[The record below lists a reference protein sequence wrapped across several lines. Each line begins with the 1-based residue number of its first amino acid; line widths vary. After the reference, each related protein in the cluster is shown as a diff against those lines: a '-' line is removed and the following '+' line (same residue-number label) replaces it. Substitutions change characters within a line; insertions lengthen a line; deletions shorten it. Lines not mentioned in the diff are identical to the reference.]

1 MTTNRLVLTAA
12 LATAICRPM
21 PGLASDSDAALADVV
36 VSASKIEQTI
46 REAPTNVSVISAKQL
61 ERGDNFVLGDA
72 LTAKVPSLYLRGA
85 AVDGARAGSTMQISF
100 RGMGIN
106 RNLLLVDGQSMTDA
120 YSGQINWSA
129 VSLNDI
135 ERIEVIPGVGSALYG
150 SSALG
155 GVISVITKAPTQRE
169 MTAQV
174 TKGFSDGARTKIE
187 AGYRDKFENGLGVV
201 INYSLDDRDG
211 YAAELVTAS
220 PSGTPVAGAKV
231 VAGMQATT
239 TPAGASSY
247 VIGDKGFNAS
257 KAENANVKLYFDL
270 SPSTKLHA
278 GVSRVEDTFIARPYH
293 LYLADFATGQPLAL
307 PTANTTATDLNID
320 GRRASL
326 RESAFFGTNP
336 GGRSVTRYFVG
347 MDTKVFGDAQ
357 LKLKVGKV
365 DQDGWSVS
373 AGSATANTMTS
384 GTGTMLSSPNN
395 RVDGLAEL
403 SFGLGQNHFVVA
415 GLAYE
420 RAELN
425 NKKYTLA
432 NWTNIGSKT
441 GINSSA
447 DGISTTMSLFAQDQI
462 SVGDKLMLYLGG
474 RYDTWRSHGAGTDFV
489 TPANSFVS
497 PERTDSSFNP
507 KLAAVYMVS
516 QQVAVKGSLG
526 TGFRAPNNY
535 ELYANPTFSG
545 AAAPNGKLILG
556 NPALKPETSLSWDL
570 SVDMRLKQGGDLK
583 VAYYQTRLRDMIYQK
598 VTKVPTYILP
608 GTTNQIDYWGQQD
621 NVASAKIR
629 GIELAGAMPVTSWL
643 KVTASY
649 TYTGAVVTD
658 DGGLNTGMVGKR
670 LSNVPK
676 NMVSLGLEAQRGD
689 WSGEVSSRYTGEI
702 YGSSDNLNSD
712 SIKDVWMGYSKY
724 WITDLKVNYRVNKN
738 FKASLAINNLFDKTY
753 FAYYP
758 MPRRNAA
765 VTMSAS
771 F

>member
-1 MTTNRLVLTAA
+1 MSA
-12 LATAICRPM
+12 AICRPI
-21 PGLASDSDAALADVV
+21 PGFASDPDAALADVV
-36 VSASKIEQTI
+36 VSASKIEQTV
-46 REAPTNVSVISAKQL
+46 REAPTNVSVISSKQL
-61 ERGDNFVLGDA
+61 ERGNNLVLGDA

-85 AVDGARAGSTMQISF
+85 AVDGGRAGSTMQISF

-106 RNLLLVDGQSMTDA
+106 RNLLLVDGQSMADA

-129 VSLNDI
+129 ISLNDV

-155 GVISVITKAPTQRE
+155 GVISVITKAPTKRE

-174 TKGFSDGARTKIE
+174 TKGFSDGARTKVE

-201 INYSLDDRDG
+201 INLSQDDRDG
-211 YAAELVTAS
+211 YAADLVTTN
-220 PSGTPVAGAKV
+220 PSAAPAAGANV
-231 VAGMQATT
+231 VVGMQATT
-239 TPAGASSY
+239 TPAGAPSY
-247 VIGDKGFNAS
+247 IIGDKGFNAS
-257 KAENANVKLYFDL
+257 KAKNVNAKLYFDL

-278 GVSRVEDTFIARPYH
+278 GVSDAEDTFTTQPYH
-293 LYLADFATGQPLAL
+293 LYLTNAATGQPLVL
-307 PTANTTATDLNID
+307 PTSNTTATSLSIN
-320 GRRASL
+320 GRGASL
-326 RESAFFGTNP
+326 RESAFFGSNP
-336 GGRSVTRYFVG
+336 GGRSLTRYFG
-347 MDTKVFGDAQ
+347 GLDTKVFGDAQ

-365 DQDGWSVS
+365 DQRGWSVS
-373 AGSATANTMTS
+373 AGSSTANTMTS
-384 GTGTMLSSPNN
+384 GTGTMLSSPNSK
-395 RVDGLAEL
+395 VDGLAEL
-403 SFGLGQNHFVVA
+403 SFGVGRNHFVVA

-420 RAELN
+420 RAELD

-441 GINSSA
+441 GTSSSA
-447 DGISTTMSLFAQDQI
+447 NGVSTTISLFAQDQI
-462 SVGDKLMLYLGG
+462 GVGEKLMLYAGG
-474 RYDTWRSHGAGTDFV
+474 RYDTWRSRGAGTDFV

-507 KLAAVYMVS
+507 KLAAVYAAS
-516 QQVAVKGSLG
+516 ERIAVKGSLG
-526 TGFRAPNNY
+526 TGFRTPNNY

-545 AAAPNGKLILG
+545 AAKPNGKLILG

-570 SVDMRLKQGGDLK
+570 SVDMSLKPGADLK

-629 GIELAGAMPVTSWL
+629 GIELAGAMPIANWL
-643 KVTASY
+643 RATASY
-649 TYTGAVVTD
+649 TYTGAIVTD

-676 NMVSLGLEAQRGD
+676 NMVSLGFEGERGN
-689 WSGEVSSRYTGEI
+689 WSGVISSRYTGEV

-712 SIKDVWMGYSKY
+712 SVKDVWMGYSKY
-724 WITDLKVNYRVNKN
+724 WITDLKVGYQVRKN
-738 FKASLAINNLFDKTY
+738 FKASLAINNVFDKTY
-753 FAYYP
+753 FTYYP

-765 VTMSAS
+765 VVLSAS

>member
-1 MTTNRLVLTAA
+1 MNAPRLA
-12 LATAICRPM
+12 LAAAISMAIWRPM
-21 PGLASDSDAALADVV
+21 PGLASESEVALADVV
-36 VSASKIEQTI
+36 ISASKIEQTT

-61 ERGDNFVLGDA
+61 ERGNNFVLGDA
-72 LTAKVPSLYLRGA
+72 LTTKVPSLYLRGA

-129 VSLNDI
+129 ISLNDI
-135 ERIEVIPGVGSALYG
+135 ERVEVIPGVGSALYG

-155 GVISVITKAPTQRE
+155 GVISVITKAPTKRE
-169 MTAQV
+169 LTAQV
-174 TKGFSDGARTKIE
+174 TQGFSDGARTKVE
-187 AGYRDKFENGLGVV
+187 AGYRDRFENGLGIVV
-201 INYSLDDRDG
+201 NFSQDDRDG

-231 VAGMQATT
+231 VTGMQATT
-239 TPAGASSY
+239 TPAGVPSY
-247 VIGDKGFNAS
+247 IIGDKGFNAS
-257 KAENANVKLYFDL
+257 KAKNANVKLYFDL

-278 GVSRVEDTFIARPYH
+278 GIAETEDTFISQPYH
-293 LYLADFATGQPLAL
+293 LYLTDAATGQPLLL
-307 PTANTTATDLNID
+307 PTSNTTATNLSID

-336 GGRSVTRYFVG
+336 GGRSVTRYFAGV
-347 MDTKVFGDAQ
+347 DTKVFGETL
-357 LKLKVGKV
+357 LKLKLGKV

-384 GTGTMLSSPNN
+384 GTGTMLSSPNSK
-395 RVDGLAEL
+395 VDGLAEV
-403 SFGLGQNHFVVA
+403 SFGVGRNHFVVA

-432 NWTNIGSKT
+432 NWTSIDSKIGTS
-441 GINSSA
+441 SSA
-447 DGISTTMSLFAQDQI
+447 DGVSTTISLFAQDQI
-462 SVGDKLMLYLGG
+462 SISDKLMLYLGG
-474 RYDTWRSHGAGTDFV
+474 RYDSWRSHGAGTDFF

-497 PERTDSSFNP
+497 PERTDASFNP
-507 KLAAVYMVS
+507 KLAAVYMVNEH
-516 QQVAVKGSLG
+516 VAIKGSLG
-526 TGFRAPNNY
+526 TGFRTPNNY

-570 SVDMRLKQGGDLK
+570 SADMRLKQGGELK
-583 VAYYQTRLRDMIYQK
+583 VAYYETRLRDMIYQK

-629 GIELAGAMPVTSWL
+629 GIELAGAMPVVSWL
-643 KVTASY
+643 RATASY
-649 TYTGAVVTD
+649 AYTGAVVTD

-676 NMVSLGLEAQRGD
+676 NMVSLGLEAHHGN
-689 WSGEVSSRYTGEI
+689 WSGVISSRYTGEI

-712 SIKDVWMGYSKY
+712 SVKDVWMGYSKY
-724 WITDLKVNYRVNKN
+724 WITDLKVDYRVHKN

-765 VTMSAS
+765 VSLSAS